1 MGALDGVGLRSTN
14 VILTWAP
21 SDQTFSKQGVV
32 APGSLQLPTPAAWT
46 GEAAPKTSVNAA
58 TVVVAMRTRI
68 EFTFDSFVFHK
79 EPGQRRA
86 PSCAGSRRE
95 PLPGSVRRDQIT
107 LVHCNRSAVKG
118 GDGRGP
124 K

>member
-32 APGSLQLPTPAAWT
+32 APGSLQLPRPAAWT
-46 GEAAPKTSVNAA
+46 GEATPKTSVNAA

-68 EFTFDSFVFHK
+68 EFTFLT
-79 EPGQRRA
+79 
-86 PSCAGSRRE
+86 
-95 PLPGSVRRDQIT
+95 PLNFIGARPAPGSKLQQVEVRT
-107 LVHCNRSAVKG
+107 AT
-118 GDGRGP
+118 
-124 K
+124 